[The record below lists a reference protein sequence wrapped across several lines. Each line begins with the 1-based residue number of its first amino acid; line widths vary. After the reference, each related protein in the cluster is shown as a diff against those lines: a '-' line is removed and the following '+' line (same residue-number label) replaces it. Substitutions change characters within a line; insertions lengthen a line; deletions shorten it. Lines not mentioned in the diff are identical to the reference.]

1 MVWKIIGCWHRIILR
16 SLFVIQTL
24 ENKISEKEQEL
35 QAEVIQ
41 RDQLIQDKM
50 DVCDS
55 L

>member
-1 MVWKIIGCWHRIILR
+1 LAAAVGLFHR
-16 SLFVIQTL
+16 LFVIQVL
-24 ENKISEKEQEL
+24 ENKLSEKEQEL

-41 RDQLIQDKM
+41 RDQLMQDKM